1 MVFNRVALWEVSLS
15 ASAPYLPWHVK
26 LRHQELCDVL
36 MQHCMLPLCM
46 CPFCSQCP
54 GGCLQLSPV
63 PSPQDPI
70 PLALF
75 LNFCLAPM
83 AEIGIRSDC
92 FQYSVRPLSH
102 CYRFSVASVVLH
114 WIVHYLKGG
123 TCLSILFPYCLVV
136 QCKPLASVCMKELT
150 KVGRLK
156 ITELSVSICS

>member
-1 MVFNRVALWEVSLS
+1 MVLNRVALWEVSLS

-54 GGCLQLSPV
+54 GGCLQLPPV

-92 FQYSVRPLSH
+92 FQYSVHPLSH
-102 CYRFSVASVVLH
+102 CSPIFCCICGAPLDCTLFKRRHMPFHFVSLLS
-114 WIVHYLKGG
+114 GG
-123 TCLSILFPYCLVV
+123 TVQALSKCLHERIN
-136 QCKPLASVCMKELT
+136 
-150 KVGRLK
+150 
-156 ITELSVSICS
+156 